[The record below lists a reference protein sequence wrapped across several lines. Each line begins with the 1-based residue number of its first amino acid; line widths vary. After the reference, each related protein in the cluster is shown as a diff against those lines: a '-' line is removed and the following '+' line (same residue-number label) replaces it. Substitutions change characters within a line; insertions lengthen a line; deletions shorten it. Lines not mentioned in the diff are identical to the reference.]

1 MWLTLLASV
10 GVGAAAFYTMSKS
23 DKPMTKAMESVAPML
38 NSMTNTSSNMG
49 NMTNIS
55 SNMNN
60 SGSENN
66 TGKLGHHGM
75 S

>member
-23 DKPMTKAMESVAPML
+23 DQPMTKAMESVAPML
-38 NSMTNTSSNMG
+38 NGMTNTN
-49 NMTNIS
+49 
-55 SNMNN
+55 SNMNS
-60 SGSENN
+60 SGNTIGTGGESN
-66 TGKLGHHGM
+66 TGKFGPHGM

>member
-23 DKPMTKAMESVAPML
+23 DQPMAKAMESVAPML
-38 NSMTNTSSNMG
+38 NGTTNTN
-49 NMTNIS
+49 
-55 SNMNN
+55 SNMN
-60 SGSENN
+60 SSSSGIGTGSESN
-66 TGKLGHHGM
+66 TGKFGPHGM